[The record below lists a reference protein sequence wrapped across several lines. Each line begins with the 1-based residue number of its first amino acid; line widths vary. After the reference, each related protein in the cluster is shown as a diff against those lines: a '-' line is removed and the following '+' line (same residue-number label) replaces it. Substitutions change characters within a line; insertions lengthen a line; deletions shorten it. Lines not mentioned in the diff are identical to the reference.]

1 MTGGGGSAI
10 TAGMTGR
17 DAREKLYVGID
28 TQDLGRAQM
37 LAEALRGRVG
47 GLKFGKEFFT
57 AQGPDGIR
65 AAAGGEPLFLDF
77 KFHDIP
83 NTVAGA
89 VRSACHLRPTILN
102 VHASGGRAMMIA
114 AAEAAR
120 EASEDLGHERPWLI
134 GVTVLTSLDDVD
146 LSEVGQTGPASDQVL
161 RLARLAQNC
170 GLDGVVCSPREIV
183 ALRKAC
189 GPDFKLVVPG
199 IRPTWTAV
207 GDQKRVMTPAE
218 ALAAG
223 ADVLVVGR
231 PITAASDPAAAAD
244 RIAEELGNES

>member
-1 MTGGGGSAI
+1 MMDS
-10 TAGMTGR
+10 
-17 DAREKLYVGID
+17 DARAKLYVGID
-28 TQDLGRAQM
+28 TPDLARAQM
-37 LAEALRGRVG
+37 LAESLRGRVG

-65 AAAGGEPLFLDF
+65 AVAGGEPLFLDF

-89 VRSACHLRPTILN
+89 VRAACHLRPAILN
-102 VHASGGRAMMIA
+102 VHAGGGRAMMTA

-120 EASEDLGHERPWLI
+120 EASEDLGHQRPWLI
-134 GVTVLTSLDDVD
+134 GVTVLTSLDDAD
-146 LSEVGQTGPASDQVL
+146 LAEIGQAGPASAQVL
-161 RLARLAQNC
+161 RLAQLAQDC
-170 GLDGVVCSPREIV
+170 GLDGVVCSPQEIS

-189 GPDFKLVVPG
+189 GSDFKLVVPG
-199 IRPTWTAV
+199 IRPSWSAV

-223 ADVLVVGR
+223 ADVLVIGR
-231 PITAASDPAAAAD
+231 PITGTPNPADAVERIVSDLA
-244 RIAEELGNES
+244 G